1 MHEQLAE
8 ARKALQSRQ
17 IECDEARKKIVN
29 EAAVKFSTLVEQ
41 WEHLK
46 VNMSSVFIFSGFG
59 LIFRLKF

>member
-17 IECDEARKKIVN
+17 IESDEAKKKIVN
-29 EAAVKFSTLVEQ
+29 EVAVKFSTLVEQ

-46 VNMSSVFIFSGFG
+46 VN
-59 LIFRLKF
+59 L